1 VVKAVWSYL
10 PFAWRTSF
18 RTDGL
23 PLNKNIFLL
32 NNSKEIAKNNA
43 KDLLFFDSYNKLRN
57 KEQYIK
63 SYNKFKFFCK

>member
-1 VVKAVWSYL
+1 VVKVVWSYL

-18 RTDGL
+18 RTDGR

-43 KDLLFFDSYNKLRN
+43 KDLLFFDSYNKLR
-57 KEQYIK
+57 K
-63 SYNKFKFFCK
+63 